1 MFSLTKWLPNSVA
14 QWLRAF
20 TTNLYKSWVRIP
32 IGLLLFFYL
41 TKNVLKHILAIKFE
55 NSKPARVF
63 WFQCSKFM
71 LTINQSYLIQRVC
84 PFHWLLKKDWRRT
97 EKVLSHSLISWFFN
111 NNITKAFEVDKRKA
125 LFPIFLVPLIFNFL
139 VCLFNFT

>member
-41 TKNVLKHILAIKFE
+41 TKNVLKHILVKKFE
-55 NSKPARVF
+55 NSKSARV
-63 WFQCSKFM
+63 FM

-97 EKVLSHSLISWFFN
+97 VKVLSHTPQFDFLVFN

-125 LFPIFLVPLIFNFL
+125 LFPIFLVPLIFNLL